1 MWKKAEP
8 ERSERHTPAGA
19 ARAAEGQRPAEGGAA
34 PSEIWGGP
42 MTAERAGERA
52 VIGASITIRGDVTG
66 DEDLVIQGRIEGKV
80 DLAQHNVTVG
90 ANGRIKANIFGR
102 SVTVEGEVEGDL
114 RAEEQIA
121 IRKTGKVHG
130 NVAAPRV
137 TIEDGAT
144 FQGSIDMERKAAPTA
159 RPGQPAAGGAA
170 PNAAHP
176 TASGASGGGGAP
188 RPAEPKH
195 TDRTG

>member
-1 MWKKAEP
+1 MWKKSETGRNERRPSMGVVRIP
-8 ERSERHTPAGA
+8 EEAQAGTA
-19 ARAAEGQRPAEGGAA
+19 ASA
-34 PSEIWGGP
+34 PPTAWGGSMAP
-42 MTAERAGERA
+42 EHTGERA

-66 DEDLVIQGRIEGKV
+66 DEDLVIQGRVDGKV

-90 ANGRIKANIFGR
+90 ANGRIKANVIGR

-121 IRKTGKVHG
+121 IRKTAKVRG

-144 FQGSIDMERKAAPTA
+144 FQGSIDMERKAAQPPKPSPPGPVA
-159 RPGQPAAGGAA
+159 HPVPGGVPGGAVPRPGEVK
-170 PNAAHP
+170 HP
-176 TASGASGGGGAP
+176 
-188 RPAEPKH
+188 E
-195 TDRTG
+195 RTG